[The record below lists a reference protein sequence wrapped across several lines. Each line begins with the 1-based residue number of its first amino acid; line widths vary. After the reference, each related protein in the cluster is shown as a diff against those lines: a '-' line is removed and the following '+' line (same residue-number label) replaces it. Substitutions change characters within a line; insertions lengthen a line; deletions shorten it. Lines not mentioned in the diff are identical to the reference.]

1 MMFIGSMDRDESL
14 DLAFGVKKFEQ
25 DALLSANI
33 YRSSTG
39 FLDNIPD
46 MYLKG
51 RKGYRYE

>member
-1 MMFIGSMDRDESL
+1 MFIGSMDRDESL